1 MLPLL
6 LIASVS
12 AIPDLDSNGKP
23 HLRSETVVVRY
34 ADTGEVVLTKNQS
47 QVRPIASITKLL
59 TGLVLSGQQ
68 VDKQQNIV
76 ILEDDKDRLKWS
88 RSRLPVNI
96 AMSWNDMLRVGLGAS
111 DNRAIYASVR
121 AVMSREQFVKLMNAK
136 AREIGMKDSRF
147 VDPAGVDPEN
157 VSTGM
162 DLLQLLHATSNVEEL
177 RAILL
182 QPEIEIG
189 TSRGVM
195 TLRNP
200 DRLVHSTNWEI
211 VIGKTGYTVE
221 AGRTLAVRMILK
233 GRPVDMVF
241 LGSREMQSVFGD
253 AARIRKW
260 LEPKMAAAEAK
271 ADAERSQLR
280 PTSSSAPST
289 P

>member
-1 MLPLL
+1 MFALAMLVTL
-6 LIASVS
+6 S
-12 AIPDLDSNGKP
+12 AIPDLDASGKP
-23 HLRSETVVVRY
+23 TLRSESVVVRF
-34 ADTGEVVLTKNQS
+34 ADTGEVVLTKNPHV
-47 QVRPIASITKLL
+47 VRPIASVTKLL
-59 TGLVLSGQQ
+59 TGLVLSAQD
-68 VDKQQNIV
+68 VDRTQNMV

-121 AVMSREQFVKLMNAK
+121 AVMPREQFVKLMNAK
-136 AREIGMKDSRF
+136 ARELGMKDSRF

-182 QPEIEIG
+182 RPEIEIG

-221 AGRTLAVRMILK
+221 AGRTLAVRVVMK

-253 AARIRKW
+253 AARVRKW
-260 LEPKMAAAEAK
+260 LEPKIVARDAQAAAAT
-271 ADAERSQLR
+271 
-280 PTSSSAPST
+280 PTSSSPST